1 MGVPF
6 QVTFDCADPDRL
18 ARFWAQVLSYKMED
32 PPEGFANWAEFL
44 KARSVPEVEWN
55 DRSAIV
61 DPEGRGSRIYFQKV
75 LEPKTAKNRVHLDL
89 NVGRAG
95 TTREERMKR
104 VYAEAER
111 LVRVGATKL
120 SVFEEP
126 GEFWIVMADP
136 EGNEFCLQ

>member
-18 ARFWAQVLSYKMED
+18 AKFWAQILSYKEED
-32 PPEGFANWAEFL
+32 PPQGFANWAEFL
-44 KARSVPEVEWN
+44 KARGVPEEEWN
-55 DRSAIV
+55 DRSAII

-75 LEPKTAKNRVHLDL
+75 LEPKTVKNRVHLDV
-89 NVGRAG
+89 NIGRAS
-95 TTREERMKR
+95 TTPEERMKR

-120 SVFEEP
+120 NVFEEP
-126 GEFWIVMADP
+126 DEFWIVMADP